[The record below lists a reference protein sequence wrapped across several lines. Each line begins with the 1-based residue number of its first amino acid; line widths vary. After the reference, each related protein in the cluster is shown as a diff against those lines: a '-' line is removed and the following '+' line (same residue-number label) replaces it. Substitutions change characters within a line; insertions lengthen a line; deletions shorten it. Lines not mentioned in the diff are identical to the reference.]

1 MTKSRV
7 TGRKSM
13 LLIPGLC
20 LAICCSAAESDTVT
34 IKADI
39 WADNWFALYAGD
51 KLIKEDS
58 VAYDTERSF
67 NAESFRFDI
76 ALPANLSI
84 ILKDFKEN
92 DTGLEYIGTSRQQIG
107 DGGAKAQ
114 FFDTESDQL
123 VAASGDSWQCI
134 TIHQAPIDKNCVHS
148 SNPEQDCQAVIKT
161 EPGDW
166 KSGDFDARDWPNAI
180 IHSLQAVRPRGGYDN
195 ISWRP
200 EAKLIWTDDLEFDN
214 TVLCRFT
221 IEKP

>member
-1 MTKSRV
+1 MHSTSR
-7 TGRKSM
+7 RSI
-13 LLIPGLC
+13 LLIPTLC
-20 LAICCSAAESDTVT
+20 LAICCSAAESDVVT

-58 VAYDTERSF
+58 IAYNTERSF
-67 NAESFRFDI
+67 NAESFLFDI

-92 DTGLEYIGTSRQQIG
+92 DTGLEYIGTNRQQIG

-114 FFDTESDQL
+114 FFDAESDQL
-123 VAASGDSWQCI
+123 IAVSDDSWQCI
-134 TIHQAPIDKNCVHS
+134 AIHQAPIDSSCVRS
-148 SNPEQDCQAVIKT
+148 SNPEQDCQAIIKT

-166 KSGDFDARDWPNAI
+166 KSRNFDAGDWPNAI
-180 IHSLQAVRPRGGYDN
+180 IHSAQAVQPRGGYDN

-200 EAKLIWTDDLEFDN
+200 EARLIWADDLEFDN

-221 IEKP
+221 IEQP